1 VFYCI
6 SLIAIAVISAAVLMT
21 FKDQEVTF
29 RKTSFVQVDLSIEK
43 NLTLVLD
50 ELPDAVIIADPKA
63 LIYMN
68 K

>member
-1 VFYCI
+1 
-6 SLIAIAVISAAVLMT
+6 MT
-21 FKDQEVTF
+21 FKDTEVTF

-50 ELPDAVIIADPKA
+50 ELPDAVIIADPRA